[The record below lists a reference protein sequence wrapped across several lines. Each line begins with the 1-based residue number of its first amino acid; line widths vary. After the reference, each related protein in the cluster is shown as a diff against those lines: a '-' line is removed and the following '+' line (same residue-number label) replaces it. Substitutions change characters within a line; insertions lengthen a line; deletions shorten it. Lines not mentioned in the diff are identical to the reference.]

1 MSVDAA
7 ATRAG
12 SQGDSVALFEGCI
25 MRELFDHVHRSSRN
39 VLALNGYELVDA
51 AGQGCCG
58 ALHAHSGDMDR
69 ARSLARANIAAFER
83 IPAEHVAVNAAGC
96 GAMLKEYAA
105 LLADDADWSGR
116 ARSFSS
122 RVADITELLEARG
135 PLPGAPLNVTVA
147 YDAPC
152 HLQHAQRI
160 TSAPLALFRAIPGV
174 TLLQSPDSDK
184 CCGAAGIYNLIEP
197 ATSNAVLKP
206 KLDELLE
213 SGAQVVSTGNPGCM
227 MQIGAGLLRMRS
239 YVQVAHPVELL
250 DMSYRERRDG

>member
-1 MSVDAA
+1 
-7 ATRAG
+7 
-12 SQGDSVALFEGCI
+12 
-25 MRELFDHVHRSSRN
+25 
-39 VLALNGYELVDA
+39 
-51 AGQGCCG
+51 
-58 ALHAHSGDMDR
+58 LHW

-83 IPAEHVAVNAAGC
+83 IPASLIAVNAAGC

-105 LLADDADWSGR
+105 LLADDPEWSGR

-122 RVADITELLEARG
+122 RVADITELLEASG

-174 TLLQSPDSDK
+174 TVLQSPDSDK

-239 YVQVAHPVELL
+239 NVQVAHPVELL
-250 DMSYRERRDG
+250 DMAYRERRDG